1 MLDRIEVNSHE
12 PVARRVFRE
21 LRNAIV
27 TMGVRPGQ
35 ALSEQEIAT
44 RLGVSRQPVREAFIK
59 LSEAGLLTIRPQRG
73 TFIVKISMKQ
83 VFDAR
88 FVREAVEL
96 AVVRRAC
103 AEMTPAGIEV
113 LRANLEAQ
121 HKAAA
126 DLDPV
131 RFMEL
136 DEAFHRDIA
145 LGVDCEYAWR
155 VVEETKAQMD
165 RVRYLSLPHVTHTV
179 RLPRCCSAWSY
190 SRQLETLYLA
200 FGILWRRGSLC
211 LYGIS
216 AAALPLYPPQPTA
229 ETPIYAPKPMQVE
242 PVIRPANLLQ
252 KRRRDKVVSV
262 SAVR

>member
-27 TMGVRPGQ
+27 TMGIRPGQ

-103 AEMTPAGIEV
+103 AEMTASGLEV
-113 LRANLEAQ
+113 LRVNMDAQ
-121 HKAAA
+121 RRAAI

-136 DEAFHRDIA
+136 DEKFHRDIA
-145 LGVDCEYAWR
+145 LGIGCEYAWR

-165 RVRYLSLPHVTHTV
+165 RVRYLSIPHATPVERLIGQHQAVVDAIAAQDADGAEAAMRQHLREILTSLP
-179 RLPRCCSAWSY
+179 
-190 SRQLETLYLA
+190 ELA
-200 FGILWRRGSLC
+200 QQFPDFFDR
-211 LYGIS
+211 
-216 AAALPLYPPQPTA
+216 
-229 ETPIYAPKPMQVE
+229 
-242 PVIRPANLLQ
+242 NL
-252 KRRRDKVVSV
+252 VSDINL
-262 SAVR
+262 A